1 MGYFKDWIVK
11 DNSSPKKEII
21 QKKTQNDSS
30 QNDQEKV
37 IKNCPIFISDIQKS
51 NIKEDT
57 KEKII
62 QNCFM
67 KKKDNFKVEKIDS
80 TPSSPKKYVY
90 TDGACIHNGKKYA
103 KAGIGIFFGL
113 GDKRNVS
120 ERISG
125 KQTNNAA
132 ELEAI
137 LRVFKILEKEIKK
150 CAAEFLSSIMPST
163 TLDANLDLQF
173 LSHDQTVI
181 EAYKKDPLVHGKIS
195 FQMGLNLFNLGAAL
209 IQKAHLLTVPI
220 FMIHGDADGIVDCEG
235 TKEFFSKLTTPNKEI
250 KIYPGLFHEMM
261 NELPKDKEI
270 VLRDIKNF
278 ILSLA

>member
-21 QKKTQNDSS
+21 QKETQNDSS

-37 IKNCPIFISDIQKS
+37 IKNCPILISNIQKS

-67 KKKDNFKVEKIDS
+67 KKKDNFKVEKIDA
-80 TPSSPKKYVY
+80 PASSPKKYIY

-120 ERISG
+120 ERITG

-137 LRVFKILEKEIKK
+137 LRVFKILDKEIKK
-150 CAAEFLSSIMPST
+150 GEEYVIMTDSEYAIKCMGSYGYKLALKHWKTDKPIPNFEKVKEGFTLFQTYPNVTLEHVRAHTGKKDAHSLGNEWADKLATSSI
-163 TLDANLDLQF
+163 
-173 LSHDQTVI
+173 QTHHT
-181 EAYKKDPLVHGKIS
+181 D
-195 FQMGLNLFNLGAAL
+195 
-209 IQKAHLLTVPI
+209 T
-220 FMIHGDADGIVDCEG
+220 
-235 TKEFFSKLTTPNKEI
+235 
-250 KIYPGLFHEMM
+250 
-261 NELPKDKEI
+261 
-270 VLRDIKNF
+270 
-278 ILSLA
+278 